1 MGEEL
6 KEKLF
11 NKKEEG
17 WKCLKEGQK
26 EEIYKISNGYMEFLN
41 RSKIEREF
49 IKNAKK
55 LADENGFT
63 DIINKQ
69 NLVPGDK
76 VYFINRGK
84 SMYLAIIGE
93 NGIEENGMHIIGSH
107 VDSPRLDLKPN
118 PLCED
123 GGLAYF
129 KTHYYGGIKKYQWT
143 TIPLSIHGVIVKTN
157 GEKIEIEIGEKETD
171 PIFTITDLLPHL
183 AQEQMEK
190 KLKNGVEGEDLRL
203 LIGSIPFTCCN
214 KDVEEHKKQCG
225 VSEIVKLNILNLL
238 NQKYGITESDLLSA
252 ELELVPAFKARS
264 LGFDES
270 MVAGYGQDDKVCA
283 YTSLAAMMNLQNV
296 KNTAVCILSDKEEIG
311 SMGNTGMESHM
322 FDFFI
327 SEILNKLGINKPNL
341 LDKVFCFS
349 KMLSSDVDAGF
360 DPIYAYVSDTTNAGY
375 LGRGITLN
383 KYTGARGKSG
393 ASDANAEYV
402 AWVRNVLEKNE
413 IKYQV
418 AELGKVDV
426 GGGGTIAYILANK
439 GTDVIDCGV
448 PVLSMHAPYEVT
460 SKYDIYSAYKTYEAF
475 WKE

>member
-6 KEKLF
+6 KKKLF
-11 NKKEEG
+11 NVKKDG
-17 WKCLKEGQK
+17 WEDANEAERKE
-26 EEIYKISNGYMEFLN
+26 IFDISEKYMEFLN
-41 RSKIEREF
+41 QAKTEREF
-49 IKNAKK
+49 IKKARE
-55 LADENGFT
+55 LADKNGYK
-63 DIINKQ
+63 DIMEFETLK
-69 NLVPGDK
+69 PGDK
-76 VYFINRGK
+76 IYFVNREK

-93 NGIEENGMHIIGSH
+93 ESIENGMHIIGSH

-118 PLCED
+118 PLYED
-123 GGLAYF
+123 SGLAYF

-143 TIPLSIHGVIVKTN
+143 TIPLSIHGVIVKKN
-157 GEKIEIEIGEKETD
+157 GEKIELNIGEDKKD

-190 KLKNGVEGEDLRL
+190 KLKNGINGEDLNL
-203 LIGSIPFTCCN
+203 LIGSIPY
-214 KDVEEHKKQCG
+214 KDEKITEK
-225 VSEIVKLNILNLL
+225 VKLNILDLL
-238 NQKYGITESDLLSA
+238 NKKYGITEADLNSA
-252 ELELVPAFKARS
+252 EIELVPAFKARS
-264 LGFDES
+264 LGLDES
-270 MVAGYGQDDKVCA
+270 MVAAYGQDDKVCA
-283 YTSLAAMMNLQNV
+283 YTSLAAMMNLKNV

-322 FDFFI
+322 FDFFV
-327 SEILNKLGINKPNL
+327 SEMLNKLGINRPNL

-360 DPIYAYVSDTTNAGY
+360 DPIYASVSDKTNAGFI
-375 LGRGITLN
+375 GKGIAIV

-402 AWVRNVLEKNE
+402 AWIRNVLDNND
-413 IKYQV
+413 IKYQLT
-418 AELGKVDV
+418 ELGKVDI

-460 SKYDIYSAYKTYEAF
+460 SKYDIYSALKTYEAF

>member
-6 KEKLF
+6 KKKLF
-11 NKKEEG
+11 NVKKDGWEEADEVER
-17 WKCLKEGQK
+17 KE
-26 EEIYKISNGYMEFLN
+26 IFDISKKYMEFLN
-41 RSKIEREF
+41 QAKTEREF
-49 IKNAKK
+49 IKKARE
-55 LADENGFT
+55 LAGNNGYR
-63 DIINKQ
+63 DIMEFETLK
-69 NLVPGDK
+69 PGDK
-76 VYFINRGK
+76 IYFVNREK

-93 NGIEENGMHIIGSH
+93 ESIENGMHIIGSH

-118 PLCED
+118 PLYED
-123 GGLAYF
+123 TGLAYF

-143 TIPLSIHGVIVKTN
+143 TIPLSIHGVIVKKN
-157 GEKIEIEIGEKETD
+157 GEKIELNIGEDEKD

-190 KLKNGVEGEDLRL
+190 KLKNGIDGEDLNL
-203 LIGSIPFTCCN
+203 LIGSIPY
-214 KDVEEHKKQCG
+214 KDEKITEK
-225 VSEIVKLNILNLL
+225 VKLNILSLL
-238 NQKYGITESDLLSA
+238 NTKYGITEADLNSA
-252 ELELVPAFKARS
+252 EIELVPAFKARS
-264 LGFDES
+264 LGLDES
-270 MVAGYGQDDKVCA
+270 MVAAYGQDDKVCA
-283 YTSLAAMMNLQNV
+283 YTSLLAMMNLEKV

-322 FDFFI
+322 FDFFV
-327 SEILNKLGINKPNL
+327 SEMLNKLGINRPNL

-360 DPIYAYVSDTTNAGY
+360 DPIYASVSDKTNAGFI
-375 LGRGITLN
+375 GKGIAIV

-402 AWVRNVLEKNE
+402 AWIRNVLDKNE
-413 IKYQV
+413 IKYQLT
-418 AELGKVDV
+418 ELGKVDI

-460 SKYDIYSAYKTYEAF
+460 SKYDIYSAVKTYEAF

>member
-1 MGEEL
+1 MGENL
-6 KEKLF
+6 KEQLF
-11 NKKEEG
+11 NKKENG
-17 WKCLKEGQK
+17 WNSLNEEERKEVFRVSK
-26 EEIYKISNGYMEFLN
+26 NYMDFLN
-41 RSKIEREF
+41 VSKTEREF
-49 IKNAKK
+49 IKNARKV
-55 LADENGFT
+55 ANENGYK
-63 DIINKQ
+63 DIMEFDTLK
-69 NLVPGDK
+69 PGDK
-76 VYFINRGK
+76 IYFVNREK

-93 NGIEENGMHIIGSH
+93 ETIENGLHIIGSH

-123 GGLAYF
+123 TGLAYF

-143 TIPLSIHGVIVKTN
+143 TIPLSMHGVIVKTN
-157 GEKIEIEIGEKETD
+157 GEKVEINIGEKDDD

-183 AQEQMEK
+183 AQDQMEK

-203 LIGSIPFTCCN
+203 LVGSIPYDN
-214 KDVEEHKKQCG
+214 KI
-225 VSEIVKLNILNLL
+225 SEGIKLNILKIL
-238 NQKYGITESDLLSA
+238 NDKYGITEVDLTSS
-252 ELELVPAFKARS
+252 EIELVPSFRAKS

-270 MVAGYGQDDKVCA
+270 MVAAYGQDDKICA
-283 YTSLAAMMNLQNV
+283 YTSFAAMMELNNV

-327 SEILNKLGINKPNL
+327 SEILNKLGINRPNL

-360 DPIYAYVSDTTNAGY
+360 DPIYASVSDKDNAGF
-375 LGRGITLN
+375 LGKGISLN

-402 AWVRNVLEKNE
+402 AWVRNVLEKND

-418 AELGKVDV
+418 AELGKVDI

-460 SKYDIYSAYKTYEAF
+460 SKFDIYSAFETYKAF

>member
-1 MGEEL
+1 MEEL
-6 KEKLF
+6 KEKLLKN
-11 NKKEEG
+11 NKSG
-17 WKCLKEGQK
+17 WETVDSDKRN
-26 EEIYKISNGYMEFLN
+26 KIEDISTKYMNFLN
-41 RSKIEREF
+41 RAKTEREF
-49 IKNAKK
+49 IKRARE
-55 LADENGFT
+55 LANNNGYR
-63 DIINKQ
+63 DIMEFETLK
-69 NLVPGDK
+69 PGDK
-76 VYFINRGK
+76 IYFVNREK

-93 NGIEENGMHIIGSH
+93 NSIENGIHIIGSH

-118 PLCED
+118 PLYED
-123 GGLAYF
+123 TGFAYF

-143 TIPLSIHGVIVKTN
+143 AIPLSIHGVIAKTN
-157 GEKIEIEIGEKETD
+157 GEKVEINIGEDEAD

-190 KLKNGVEGEDLRL
+190 KLKNGIDGEDLNL
-203 LIGSIPFTCCN
+203 LIGSIPYN
-214 KDVEEHKKQCG
+214 DVKG
-225 VSEIVKLNILNLL
+225 TDRVKLNILNLL
-238 NQKYGITESDLLSA
+238 NQKYGITEEDLTSA
-252 ELELVPAFKARS
+252 EIELVPAFKART
-264 LGFDES
+264 LGLDGS
-270 MVAGYGQDDKVCA
+270 MIAAYGQDDKVCA
-283 YTSLAAMMNLQNV
+283 YTSLQAMMELDNV

-327 SEILNKLGINKPNL
+327 SEILNKLGVNRPNL

-360 DPIYAYVSDTTNAGY
+360 DPMYASVSDKTNAGF
-375 LGRGITLN
+375 LGKGISLN

-402 AWVRNVLEKNE
+402 AWVRNILEKND
-413 IKYQV
+413 IRYQV

-426 GGGGTIAYILANK
+426 GGGGTIAYIIANK
-439 GTDVIDCGV
+439 GADVIDCGV

-460 SKYDIYSAYKTYEAF
+460 SKYDVYSAYETYKAF

>member
-17 WKCLKEGQK
+17 WKYLKEGQK

-93 NGIEENGMHIIGSH
+93 KGIEENGMHIIGSH

-225 VSEIVKLNILNLL
+225 VSERVKLNILNLL